1 MSYRRHRLSGSI
13 RAASASAEAKNNPC
27 QNHIIRES
35 TAGHCAAKL
44 YNLARLTFFHNVS
57 QRSLIPWP
65 VTAEMGMMRWPRR
78 FRTNHF
84 VISLVLL
91 LPYFMPPVNLW
102 VVLQLCALY
111 NYCMDEFDFPKV
123 RRDVFKVTSLS
134 DSSDDKEYWMS
145 KTPEER
151 LEAVELMR
159 RIVYGDEA
167 IKRLQRVLEITQR
180 T

>member
-1 MSYRRHRLSGSI
+1 M
-13 RAASASAEAKNNPC
+13 
-27 QNHIIRES
+27 
-35 TAGHCAAKL
+35 
-44 YNLARLTFFHNVS
+44 
-57 QRSLIPWP
+57 PWP

-102 VVLQLCALY
+102 LVLQLCALY
-111 NYCMDEFDFPKV
+111 NHRMDEFDFPKV

-134 DSSDDKEYWMS
+134 DPSDDKEYWMS

-151 LEAVELMR
+151 LEAIDAASDLW
-159 RIVYGDEA
+159 
-167 IKRLQRVLEITQR
+167 L
-180 T
+180 